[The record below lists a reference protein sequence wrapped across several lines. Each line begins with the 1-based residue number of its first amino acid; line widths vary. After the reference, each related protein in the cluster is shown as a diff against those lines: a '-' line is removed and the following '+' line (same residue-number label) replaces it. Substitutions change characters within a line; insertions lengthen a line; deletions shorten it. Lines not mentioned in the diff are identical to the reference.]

1 MTEAP
6 QHCREAAFELFIEQL
21 PTLEETGSLLRAAV
35 AVSMHELEFVDVAA
49 VEKTLDELAGDI
61 GSRVR
66 SGSQRALVA
75 QLHEVLFEE
84 WGFTGNADDYYNTEN
99 SYVPRVLETRR
110 GIPVTLSLI
119 YKCVAQRLGL
129 TARGI
134 NAPAH
139 FLSGVEIDGSWM
151 TVDPFQGGRVMTR
164 DEVFNRLEQLTG
176 APIARSDALLA
187 TATHREW
194 LARIIRNLEQVF
206 SHEDRQTDVLAM
218 RELLNLVHGTG
229 LDEPI

>member
-21 PTLEETGSLLRAAV
+21 PTLEETKSLLRASV
-35 AVSMHELEFVDVAA
+35 AVSMHELEFVDVVA

-66 SGSQRALVA
+66 SRSQHALVA

-84 WGFTGNADDYYNTEN
+84 WGFNGNTDDYYNAEN

-129 TARGI
+129 TALGI
-134 NAPAH
+134 NSPAH
-139 FLSGVEIDGSWM
+139 FLAGIEVDGSRM
-151 TVDPFQGGRVMTR
+151 IVDPFQGGRVMTR

-187 TATHREW
+187 TATHHEW

-206 SHEDRQTDVLAM
+206 THEGRNADVLAM
-218 RELLNLVHGTG
+218 RELLNLVHRTG
-229 LDEPI
+229 MDEPM